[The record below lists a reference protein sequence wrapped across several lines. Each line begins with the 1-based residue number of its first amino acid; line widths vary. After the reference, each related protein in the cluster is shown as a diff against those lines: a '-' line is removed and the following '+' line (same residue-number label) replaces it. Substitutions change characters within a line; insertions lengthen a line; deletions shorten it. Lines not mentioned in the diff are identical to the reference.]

1 MTKKTPDVLVI
12 GAGTAGAAVA
22 AHLAEGGREVVL
34 VDRLPAAEAGACWV
48 NAVPG
53 WLFDEAGVARP
64 RPPELERDGGT
75 HRSVLADGQ
84 GRICDVVDPDP
95 GLHVHMGPLTRRL
108 QRRAFESGA
117 TFLQG
122 RVTDVTL
129 KAGRLDSVTL
139 ATADSSTTLR
149 PRLAIDASGAAA
161 TLRRRVPALADAC
174 PAPRPTDMC
183 LAAQYQHRITDP
195 AGARAFLDSNRLAPG
210 DNFTRTGVVGG
221 YSILMLNVSTE
232 LTEVGVLSGSIP
244 ADGVP
249 SGQVLVD
256 RFVAETPWV
265 GERLSGGQAPIPL
278 GQPHTHLTA
287 PGVALVGNAA
297 NHVYALHGSGVG
309 MGLIAARHLA
319 EAALA
324 TDDPGDPQALHQ
336 YAHGFLTTYG
346 GRLAAS
352 DLFRRY
358 SQTLDADEIAELLGS
373 HLVGG
378 PMLASGLTQKPF
390 EADLQSLLTL
400 ATGTLRHPWLALQVA
415 PLALRMMTLQ
425 AAFAGYPDRPDPAAL
440 RRFDHRLR
448 RLRGF

>member
-1 MTKKTPDVLVI
+1 MTLQTPDVLVI
-12 GAGTAGAAVA
+12 GAGTAGAAAA
-22 AHLAEGGREVVL
+22 AHLAEAGREVVL
-34 VDRLPAAEAGACWV
+34 ADRQPAEAAGACWV
-48 NAVPG
+48 NAIPG
-53 WLFDEAGVARP
+53 WLFDEAAIPRP
-64 RPPELERDGGT
+64 QPPELERDGT
-75 HRSVLADGQ
+75 AHRSVLADGH
-84 GRICDVVDPDP
+84 GRFCDVVDPDP
-95 GLHVHMGPLTRRL
+95 GLHVHMAPLTRRL
-108 QRRAFESGA
+108 QRRAFDSGA

-122 RVTDVTL
+122 RVTGVTL
-129 KAGRLDSVTL
+129 TAGRLDSVIL
-139 ATADSSTTLR
+139 ATDDHQTTLR

-161 TLRRRVPALADAC
+161 TLRRRVPTLADGC
-174 PAPRPTDMC
+174 PTPLPTDMC

-195 AGARAFLDSNRLAPG
+195 AGARAFLDTNRFAPE
-210 DNFTRTGVVGG
+210 DNFTRTGIVGG
-221 YSILMLNVSTE
+221 YSILMLTVNEE

-249 SGQVLVD
+249 SGRAIVD

-265 GERLSGGQAPIPL
+265 GERLTGGQAPIPL

-309 MGLIAARHLA
+309 MGLVAARHLA
-319 EAALA
+319 EAAMVS
-324 TDDPGDPQALHQ
+324 DDPGDPHALHG

-373 HLVGG
+373 HIVGG
-378 PMLASGLTQKPF
+378 PMLASGLTQRPF
-390 EADLQSLLTL
+390 KGDLQSLVTILS
-400 ATGTLRHPWLALQVA
+400 GTLRHPWLALQVA
-415 PLALRMMTLQ
+415 PVALRMVTLQ
-425 AAFAGYPDRPDPAAL
+425 AAFADYPDRPDPSAL
-440 RRFDHRLR
+440 RAFDARLR